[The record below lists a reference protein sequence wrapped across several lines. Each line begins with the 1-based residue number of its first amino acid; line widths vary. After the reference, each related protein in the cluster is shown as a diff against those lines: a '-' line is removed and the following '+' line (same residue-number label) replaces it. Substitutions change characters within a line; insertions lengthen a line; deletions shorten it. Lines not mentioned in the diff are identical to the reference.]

1 MLEESHHYF
10 HKAAD
15 VLKLSDKIRQII
27 RTQWTRRHSR
37 NPLVRA
43 EARNLIRVHVQL
55 LRNQASSS
63 RGNDLGIAEAVRDT
77 PVADAA

>member
-55 LRNQASSS
+55 LRNQASLA